1 MANFKIM
8 RNGLNTEIVGDPHIG
23 QSSEDVT
30 VEITDDGT
38 YQQYDKKLY
47 YSYGYRNQIYRAI
60 ADENSSNEFVIP
72 MTAFLEPGIVK
83 LSLELSNGT
92 NKPTCNACFIIA
104 TDGAKSVAASDILP
118 DDAIWEKYVESY
130 VKSHA
135 DTLKGE
141 KGDKGDKGAQG
152 PQGEKGEK
160 GDKGDKGDIGPQ
172 GEKGEKGDK
181 GDTGSVENL
190 KIGGVNLLSGT
201 KDFSGDWINT
211 NMVISEEK
219 YNGFVVLK
227 NNVANWS
234 ATSKKVNLEIGK
246 KYTYSAYVK
255 NTDEKN
261 IIHFF
266 NGDRD
271 EKIFHIKD
279 NEWNRFTIPFTAADG
294 KDRPRFS
301 CEANSAGSFYICG
314 IKLEREET
322 PTDWS
327 PSIEDVEKNI
337 LSYSSDAELSSTS
350 TNPVQNK
357 VIKAELD
364 KKAYATD
371 LGVKKVIHTASDT
384 NVTINSGEYHVFP
397 TMASL
402 TITPGKIGNDKM
414 FICGFEF
421 TSGSTP
427 TVLTLTGCTLSN
439 SDDVTAGTYEVNILG
454 NSAIVRLR

>member
-118 DDAIWEKYVESY
+118 DEETWQSY
-130 VKSHA
+130 IQSYIKSNA
-135 DTLKGE
+135 E
-141 KGDKGDKGAQG
+141 EFNGDKGDGVQ
-152 PQGEKGEK
+152 
-160 GDKGDKGDIGPQ
+160 
-172 GEKGEKGDK
+172 
-181 GDTGSVENL
+181 NL
-190 KIGGVNLLSGT
+190 QIGGRNLVSGGEDEESSSYPSSGNKDLTKAFNISVPSYATKFVLSFEAKSTVDGDVIESYLFQPNTITNIESSSGQIINYHSDGKIETTLSTSWKRYWIKYTAKEANTRSVIFARLNAGKGSGT
-201 KDFSGDWINT
+201 VSIRN
-211 NMVISEEK
+211 
-219 YNGFVVLK
+219 
-227 NNVANWS
+227 
-234 ATSKKVNLEIGK
+234 
-246 KYTYSAYVK
+246 
-255 NTDEKN
+255 
-261 IIHFF
+261 
-266 NGDRD
+266 
-271 EKIFHIKD
+271 
-279 NEWNRFTIPFTAADG
+279 
-294 KDRPRFS
+294 
-301 CEANSAGSFYICG
+301 C
-314 IKLEREET
+314 KLET
-322 PTDWS
+322 GHVPTDWT
-327 PSIEDVEKNI
+327 PSLEDIKRST

-402 TITPGKIGNDKM
+402 TITPGNVGTDKM

-427 TVLTLTGCTLSN
+427 TVLTLKGCTLSN
-439 SDDVTAGTYEVNILG
+439 SDDVTTGTYEVNILG
-454 NSAIVRLR
+454 TSAIVRLR

>member
-30 VEITDDGT
+30 VEVTDDGT
-38 YQQYDKKLY
+38 YQEYDKKLY

-60 ADENSSNEFVIP
+60 ADENSSDEFVIP

-92 NKPTCNACFIIA
+92 NKPTCNACFISV
-104 TDGAKSVAASDILP
+104 TEGAKSVAASDILP
-118 DDAIWEKYVESY
+118 DDATWEQYVASY

-141 KGDKGDKGAQG
+141 KGDKGDT
-152 PQGEKGEK
+152 GEKGEDAVSISSIEKKSTSGLTDTYEITLTDGSKKAFNVSNGK
-160 GDKGDKGDIGPQ
+160 GIKSIAKTSTSGLTDTYTITYNDGTTSKFTVKN
-172 GEKGEKGDK
+172 GEKGDA
-181 GDTGSVENL
+181 GASVT
-190 KIGGVNLLSGT
+190 V
-201 KDFSGDWINT
+201 
-211 NMVISEEK
+211 
-219 YNGFVVLK
+219 
-227 NNVANWS
+227 
-234 ATSKKVNLEIGK
+234 
-246 KYTYSAYVK
+246 
-255 NTDEKN
+255 
-261 IIHFF
+261 
-266 NGDRD
+266 
-271 EKIFHIKD
+271 
-279 NEWNRFTIPFTAADG
+279 
-294 KDRPRFS
+294 
-301 CEANSAGSFYICG
+301 
-314 IKLEREET
+314 
-322 PTDWS
+322 
-327 PSIEDVEKNI
+327 
-337 LSYSSDAELSSTS
+337 DAELSSTS

-397 TMASL
+397 TMSSL
-402 TITPGKIGNDKM
+402 TITPGNVGTDKM

>member
-30 VEITDDGT
+30 VTVTDDGT
-38 YQQYDKKLY
+38 YSEYTKRLY

-60 ADENSSNEFVIP
+60 ADKNSSGEFIIP

-92 NKPTCNACFIIA
+92 NKPTCNACFISV
-104 TDGAKSVAASDILP
+104 TNGAKSVAASDILP
-118 DDAIWEKYVESY
+118 DDATWEKYVESY

-141 KGDKGDKGAQG
+141 KGDKGDKG
-152 PQGEKGEK
+152 EK
-160 GDKGDKGDIGPQ
+160 GDKGDAGA
-172 GEKGEKGDK
+172 
-181 GDTGSVENL
+181 SVT
-190 KIGGVNLLSGT
+190 V
-201 KDFSGDWINT
+201 
-211 NMVISEEK
+211 
-219 YNGFVVLK
+219 
-227 NNVANWS
+227 
-234 ATSKKVNLEIGK
+234 
-246 KYTYSAYVK
+246 
-255 NTDEKN
+255 
-261 IIHFF
+261 
-266 NGDRD
+266 
-271 EKIFHIKD
+271 
-279 NEWNRFTIPFTAADG
+279 
-294 KDRPRFS
+294 
-301 CEANSAGSFYICG
+301 
-314 IKLEREET
+314 
-322 PTDWS
+322 
-327 PSIEDVEKNI
+327 
-337 LSYSSDAELSSTS
+337 DAKLSSTS

-357 VIKAELD
+357 VVKSELD

-371 LGVKKVIHTASDT
+371 LGIKKVTHTPNDT
-384 NVTINSGEYHVFP
+384 AVTINSGEYHVFP

-402 TITPGKIGNDKM
+402 TITPGNVENNKM